1 MAGSNFVDYVKIF
14 ARSGHGGAGSA
25 HFRREKFVAFGGPD
39 GGDGGKGGDV
49 ILEADSRVSSLIDYR
64 FKHHFK
70 ATRGTHGKGSKMN
83 GANGEDLVLKVPVG
97 TIVREF
103 NDETKETGEVIADL
117 THDGER
123 IIAARGGVGG
133 RGNTHFVT
141 STRRAPAFAELGVPA
156 EECWVELEM
165 KLMADAALVGVPSA
179 GKSSLISR
187 MSAAKPKIAD
197 YPFTTLVPNLGVVK
211 ADEYNYVVADVP
223 GLIEGAHEGKGLGH
237 EFLRHVER
245 CAIILHVIDLTGGY
259 EGRDPV
265 EDYRIINNELKAYL
279 PELAER
285 PCIVVGNKID
295 APGVEDAARRLEEEV
310 RRDSIERAGGNEYA
324 ESPLN
329 PKVFFTSAV
338 TGKGVDA
345 LMKATGAKVVELREA
360 ERKAKE
366 GQEHFDQIWQHRRD
380 ERDKKLEVTQ
390 LSDGV
395 FRVTGKQI
403 ERMVIQTD
411 WENDEAVTFLQ
422 HRFKRLKLDEALEKA
437 GACDGDE
444 IRILECA
451 FEFESARMREND
463 FEGMDI

>member
-1 MAGSNFVDYVKIF
+1 M
-14 ARSGHGGAGSA
+14 
-25 HFRREKFVAFGGPD
+25 
-39 GGDGGKGGDV
+39 
-49 ILEADSRVSSLIDYR
+49 
-64 FKHHFK
+64 
-70 ATRGTHGKGSKMN
+70 
-83 GANGEDLVLKVPVG
+83 
-97 TIVREF
+97 
-103 NDETKETGEVIADL
+103 
-117 THDGER
+117 
-123 IIAARGGVGG
+123 
-133 RGNTHFVT
+133 
-141 STRRAPAFAELGVPA
+141 
-156 EECWVELEM
+156 
-165 KLMADAALVGVPSA
+165 
-179 GKSSLISR
+179 
-187 MSAAKPKIAD
+187 
-197 YPFTTLVPNLGVVK
+197 K

-285 PCIVVGNKID
+285 PCIVVGNKVD

-310 RRDSIERAGGNEYA
+310 RRDSVERAGGNEYA

-345 LMKATGAKVVELREA
+345 LMKATGARVAELREA
-360 ERKAKE
+360 QRKAME

-380 ERDKKLEVTQ
+380 AKDKKFKVTK
-390 LSDGV
+390 LSEGV

-422 HRFKRLKLDEALEKA
+422 HRFKRLKLDEALEAA

-451 FEFESARMREND
+451 FEFESARMREDD